1 MPRKSL
7 KREDI
12 CLNQFLMQT
21 KVPYSGGKKSQRVFI
36 SEEWEWESEFKSGTD
51 RLTLLFCA
59 NVFRFITYKTT
70 NPQDLKGNVNCS
82 CKPSGC
88 TARRTR
94 QVPFSFLHWFH
105 GCFGA
110 KVGSTVKVC
119 LNFFFFFKLDSVPGL
134 PELHEL
140 NTRSVYLHP

>member
-12 CLNQFLMQT
+12 CLNQFLMKT
-21 KVPYSGGKKSQRVFI
+21 KVPYSGGKNHKGYLLVRN
-36 SEEWEWESEFKSGTD
+36 ESEPEFKAGTD

-94 QVPFSFLHWFH
+94 QIPFSFLHWFH

-119 LNFFFFFKLDSVPGL
+119 LNFFFF
-134 PELHEL
+134 
-140 NTRSVYLHP
+140 

>member
-1 MPRKSL
+1 MKNGS
-7 KREDI
+7 E
-12 CLNQFLMQT
+12 NQNLRQEQIGSPYCF
-21 KVPYSGGKKSQRVFI
+21 VPMYS
-36 SEEWEWESEFKSGTD
+36 D
-51 RLTLLFCA
+51 L
-59 NVFRFITYKTT
+59 ITYKTT

-119 LNFFFFFKLDSVPGL
+119 LNFFFF
-134 PELHEL
+134 
-140 NTRSVYLHP
+140 